1 MKKKKI
7 AIIMA
12 CVGLMQSGLALDK
25 IGAALYNYGDGFIFS
40 LGQALQSVASEKEEF
55 QLLLNNSQNYQGI
68 QNDQVDIFID
78 KGVKALAINLVEP
91 VDYKTILKQARKNN
105 LPIVFFNRDPGKE
118 AIESYEKAFY
128 VGTNPKESGIIQG
141 ELIAKHWKS
150 HPKWDLNKDGKI
162 QYVILK
168 GEPGHPDA
176 EARTE
181 YVVKTLKNKGV
192 KLEEIGVDTAMWDA
206 VQAKAQMDAWLSSDK
221 GDKIEV
227 VIANND
233 GMALGAIESMKS
245 RGKVLPTFGVD
256 AIPKALQLIKSGELQ
271 GTVLND
277 GKGQAQ
283 AVYTLVA
290 NLSQGK
296 QPLEGAD
303 YNMHKRHLL
312 VPYVGIDKSNVAK
325 FEEKSE

>member
-7 AIIMA
+7 AALIIA
-12 CVGLMQSGLALDK
+12 CASFMQSSLALDK
-25 IGAALYNYGDGFIFS
+25 IGGTIYNYEDSFIFT
-40 LGQALQSVASEKEEF
+40 LGKALQSIANEKGEF

-91 VDYKTILKQARKNN
+91 TDYKTILKQARKNN
-105 LPIVFFNRDPGKE
+105 LPVIFFNRNPGQK
-118 AIESYEKAFY
+118 AINSYEKAFY
-128 VGTNPKESGIIQG
+128 VGTDPKESGVIQG
-141 ELIAKHWKS
+141 ELIAKHWKAN
-150 HPKWDLNKDGKI
+150 PKWDLNKDKTI

-181 YVVKTLKNKGV
+181 YVIKTLKNKGLKV
-192 KLEEIGVDTAMWDA
+192 EEIAVDTAMWDA
-206 VQAKAQMDAWLSSDK
+206 AQARDRMELWLSSDK
-221 GDKIEV
+221 GSKIEV

-245 RGKVLPTFGVD
+245 RGSVLPTFGVD
-256 AIPKALQLIKSGELQ
+256 AIPEALKLIKKGLLR

-283 AVYTLVA
+283 AVYTLST
-290 NLSQGK
+290 NLSTGLP
-296 QPLEGAD
+296 PLEGTE
-303 YNMHKRHLL
+303 YKMKNRYLL
-312 VPYVGIDKSNVAK
+312 VPYVGIDKSNVTQ
-325 FEEKSE
+325 FEEN